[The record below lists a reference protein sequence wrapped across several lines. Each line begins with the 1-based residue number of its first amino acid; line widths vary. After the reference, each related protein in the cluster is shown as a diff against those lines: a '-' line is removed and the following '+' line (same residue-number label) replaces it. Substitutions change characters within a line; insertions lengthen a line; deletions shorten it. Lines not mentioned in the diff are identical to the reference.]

1 MLALR
6 CDLRISASI
15 QVVEISSLTEH
26 LLTECDRRDS
36 FGKCY
41 RCSEAVLKEEL
52 PRHLKT
58 KDCNREPRPWV
69 PQGLGCGV
77 GVGGQT
83 SRPPAPLLFCPRSC
97 VTGVT
102 RSCLNE
108 IISAAKPEKLAN
120 RCPLCHEN
128 FSPGEEV
135 RGPGWGVPSRLLS
148 VPDQPQGSGC
158 WGGGRLH
165 GCSVRNCSTSHPPLL
180 PEPLNVSEALW
191 GEAQRVLFFL
201 LLASFSLL
209 GP

>member
-135 RGPGWGVPSRLLS
+135 RGPGWGGAVEVAVGARPAT
-148 VPDQPQGSGC
+148 G
-158 WGGGRLH
+158 
-165 GCSVRNCSTSHPPLL
+165 
-180 PEPLNVSEALW
+180 
-191 GEAQRVLFFL
+191 QRVLGRRPAPRL
-201 LLASFSLL
+201 LRAKLL
-209 GP
+209 HFPSPSPARTSERL